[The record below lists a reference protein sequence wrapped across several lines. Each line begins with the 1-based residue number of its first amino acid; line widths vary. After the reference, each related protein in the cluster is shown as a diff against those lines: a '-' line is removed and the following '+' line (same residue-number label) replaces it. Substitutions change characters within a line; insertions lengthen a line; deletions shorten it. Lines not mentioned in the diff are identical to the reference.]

1 MLLLLANE
9 SYSRGS
15 FFHAAKAFDLLGRLD
30 DTKEAFWEGKRGAC
44 IGVFQ
49 QVVAGLEPQD
59 MLQDVV
65 ELLARDKSDRPQVDF
80 ILRVIKKWQGETIV
94 AKMQQIQPPVLDSSN
109 DSFLS

>member
-1 MLLLLANE
+1 M
-9 SYSRGS
+9 
-15 FFHAAKAFDLLGRLD
+15 
-30 DTKEAFWEGKRGAC
+30 
-44 IGVFQ
+44 FQ